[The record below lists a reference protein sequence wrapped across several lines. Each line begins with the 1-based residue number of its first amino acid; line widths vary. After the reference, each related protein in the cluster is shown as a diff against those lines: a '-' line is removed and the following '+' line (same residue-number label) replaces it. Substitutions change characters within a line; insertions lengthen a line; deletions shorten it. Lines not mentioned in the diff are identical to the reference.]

1 MLVPVA
7 NLLGEQEGQGFY
19 QLMQQLARERLIIA
33 TLCAALA
40 EAAVLEAV
48 KYSKDREA
56 FGRPIANFQNTKFT
70 LAECKTDALAIKTLV
85 DYAIQRYVDGD
96 NDPMTAS
103 MAKLFAA
110 EKCDQIVDKCLQIFG
125 GYGYMAEYPIANM
138 YTGSR
143 VNRIYGGTSE
153 IMKEIISRS
162 L

>member
-1 MLVPVA
+1 
-7 NLLGEQEGQGFY
+7 
-19 QLMQQLARERLIIA
+19 
-33 TLCAALA
+33 
-40 EAAVLEAV
+40 
-48 KYSKDREA
+48 
-56 FGRPIANFQNTKFT
+56 
-70 LAECKTDALAIKTLV
+70 
-85 DYAIQRYVDGD
+85 
-96 NDPMTAS
+96 MTAS

-110 EKCDQIVDKCLQIFG
+110 EKSDQIVDKCLQIFG